1 MAHRLFLVCWAGLSI
16 STTTA
21 FAAAP
26 DPLDAKAA
34 VPAPVHRS
42 AFEAYRRHDDVKPV
56 PWRQANDTVERIGGW
71 RAYAR
76 EAAAPAAPASAP
88 ALAPAPASAPRTV
101 PRAVMPA
108 GGAGHKH

>member
-1 MAHRLFLVCWAGLSI
+1 MAHRLFLACAAGLSI
-16 STTTA
+16 ATAAA

-34 VPAPVHRS
+34 VPAAAHRS
-42 AFEAYRRHDDVKPV
+42 AFDGYRRLVDVVPV

-76 EAAAPAAPASAP
+76 EASQAAPPSAPAASAP
-88 ALAPAPASAPRTV
+88 
-101 PRAVMPA
+101 PRAEPA
-108 GGAGHKH
+108 APPPGASGHKH